1 MLAFV
6 LHLTRNP
13 IRRTSEVEI
22 DRLCIF
28 IFAYHYLV
36 FKASSYPDIRTVP
49 RLPVPSAPNVLFDE
63 SPEETFHV
71 RDWVRRIRQ
80 RIKPTL
86 LQNRRNDLVHHGV
99 TQLLLAREVMKQR
112 TLSGPCHFDDV
123 IEATTLETVFVELRK
138 CGSRN
143 LPSRGLRCFG
153 RTRDCLHTET
163 IQTSRYVYKDKIR
176 THDPAHG
183 EDSGGM

>member
-49 RLPVPSAPNVLFDE
+49 RLPEPSAPGSANSCLCPKCPSATPQPVPLRRAARCPFSL
-63 SPEETFHV
+63 SPPLCHL
-71 RDWVRRIRQ
+71 RRQSHNTSARSHKVCQCAYGTLHPAATSPAPGYLMDIPARTIR
-80 RIKPTL
+80 
-86 LQNRRNDLVHHGV
+86 
-99 TQLLLAREVMKQR
+99 
-112 TLSGPCHFDDV
+112 S
-123 IEATTLETVFVELRK
+123 
-138 CGSRN
+138 
-143 LPSRGLRCFG
+143 
-153 RTRDCLHTET
+153 
-163 IQTSRYVYKDKIR
+163 
-176 THDPAHG
+176 
-183 EDSGGM
+183 